1 MTFNPDEPAVVV
13 FHFDEDV
20 SKVKLEPHAP
30 DTTSAPAKAGGL
42 SVVDRFLTV
51 WIFLAMLLGVLV
63 GYYSP
68 SSADRINSW
77 RSGSTNIPIAI
88 GLVLMMFPPFVRVKY
103 EQLLTASATL
113 DTARRSGLRR
123 VFALSLLIN
132 WVLAPVLMFLL
143 AMATLPDHPAYMR
156 GIIVVGIARCIAMV
170 VVWNGMAGGTAE
182 LAAAL
187 VGLNSAFQLVT
198 FTFLTFLFV
207 SVLPPL
213 FGFSGGSSTSVSFA
227 TVAESVGIY
236 LGIPFAAAFLVRV
249 SLVRAKGA
257 AWVDREFA
265 PRVAPL
271 TLLALLFTIVVL
283 FVLKGS
289 IIVRLPLDILRCAVP
304 LVIYFVI
311 VSQAAVALTLRCRL
325 VLT

>member
-1 MTFNPDEPAVVV
+1 V
-13 FHFDEDV
+13 
-20 SKVKLEPHAP
+20 
-30 DTTSAPAKAGGL
+30 
-42 SVVDRFLTV
+42 
-51 WIFLAMLLGVLV
+51 
-63 GYYSP
+63 
-68 SSADRINSW
+68 
-77 RSGSTNIPIAI
+77 

-103 EQLLTASATL
+103 ERLLAASATL
-113 DTARRSGLRR
+113 DTARRSALRR

-132 WVLAPVLMFLL
+132 WVVAPVLMFLL

-249 SLVRAKGA
+249 SLVRFKGA
-257 AWVDREFA
+257 QWVDREFA

-311 VSQAAVALTLRCRL
+311 VSPPLSRSFTVLCRL
-325 VLT
+325 VIT